1 VPVRALLLDFN
12 GTLSDDEP
20 LLCELFGDLF
30 AEQGKPMT
38 PKEYYDRLSGL
49 ADHDIVR
56 TWLDRDDPAIVIEYV
71 RRYIARAGDGSTIPA
86 DARAAVR
93 AARSAG
99 VRLAV
104 VSGAPHAAID
114 AALRGAGLKDFF
126 SAIVAAE
133 DVDRGKPDPA
143 GYLQALDLLDIAPR
157 ESVAIEDSE
166 AGVAAA
172 RAAGVHTVGVTGTVG
187 PARLDGADE
196 LVQRLD
202 IALVDRL
209 LVRD

>member
-1 VPVRALLLDFN
+1 VPVRALLLDFK

-38 PKEYYDRLSGL
+38 PNEYYDRLSGL

-56 TWLDRDDPAIVIEYV
+56 TWLGRDDPAIVSEYV

-86 DARAAVR
+86 DARASVR

-114 AALRGAGLKDFF
+114 AALRGAGLKDLF

-133 DVDRGKPDPA
+133 DVDHGNPIRPGTCRLSICSTLRP
-143 GYLQALDLLDIAPR
+143 GSRWLSRTPR
-157 ESVAIEDSE
+157 QVWRRRRPRDST
-166 AGVAAA
+166 
-172 RAAGVHTVGVTGTVG
+172 R
-187 PARLDGADE
+187 
-196 LVQRLD
+196 
-202 IALVDRL
+202 
-209 LVRD
+209 